1 MFWVF
6 DLNWSHRPHG
16 FDCVNGYERA
26 FSRIQNG
33 DSVFDS
39 LEPFT
44 LRVESK
50 QSQQLRDKLS
60 LKALN
65 RSSHK
70 AKQPLIGSSSL
81 RTKDG
86 ISRSRSHLEC
96 NASFPGRNPTI
107 WLASG
112 TIVMLVIAVVLF
124 GLLLLPSLCPLAFP
138 VTVVSLVLLS
148 ASFVCSLPSPPGSRQ
163 VLLALHCFC
172 CHFHRVTS
180 FSSVLMT
187 VACGMQVDCTFAAI
201 FPFSVLEQSINFDV
215 VAQSMDSDF
224 DVVDNYPETPSDPQ
238 LFPYFGHRS

>member
-16 FDCVNGYERA
+16 FDCVNGYEQA

-124 GLLLLPSLCPLAFP
+124 ALALLAVVAPLPLPSCFPRYGCFVGFAVRVFCLFSAFP
-138 VTVVSLVLLS
+138 SWLPPGPAGASLLVL
-148 ASFVCSLPSPPGSRQ
+148 
-163 VLLALHCFC
+163 
-172 CHFHRVTS
+172 S
-180 FSSVLMT
+180 FSS
-187 VACGMQVDCTFAAI
+187 GYFIFIGPDDCCLWDASGLHFCCN
-201 FPFSVLEQSINFDV
+201 FSFLCLGTINKF
-215 VAQSMDSDF
+215 
-224 DVVDNYPETPSDPQ
+224 
-238 LFPYFGHRS
+238 

>member
-16 FDCVNGYERA
+16 FDCVNGYER
-26 FSRIQNG
+26 RIQNG

-96 NASFPGRNPTI
+96 NASFPGRNPNDLVGI
-107 WLASG
+107 WHNCHACHCCCFVCACSVGCCCSPPSALLLSPLRLFRWFCCPRLLFVLCLPLLAPARSCWRF
-112 TIVMLVIAVVLF
+112 IAFVVIF
-124 GLLLLPSLCPLAFP
+124 IGLL
-138 VTVVSLVLLS
+138 
-148 ASFVCSLPSPPGSRQ
+148 
-163 VLLALHCFC
+163 
-172 CHFHRVTS
+172 HFHRSWWLLLVGCKWIALLLHFFLS
-180 FSSVLMT
+180 LSWNN
-187 VACGMQVDCTFAAI
+187 Q
-201 FPFSVLEQSINFDV
+201 
-215 VAQSMDSDF
+215 
-224 DVVDNYPETPSDPQ
+224 
-238 LFPYFGHRS
+238 